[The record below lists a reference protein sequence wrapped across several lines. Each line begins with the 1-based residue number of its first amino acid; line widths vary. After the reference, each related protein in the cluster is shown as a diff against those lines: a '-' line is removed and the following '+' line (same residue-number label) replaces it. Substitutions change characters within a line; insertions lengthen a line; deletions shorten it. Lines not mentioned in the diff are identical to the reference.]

1 MKKII
6 ETVIK
11 FAEKYSVKT
20 GRHES
25 YLGGL

>member
-6 ETVIK
+6 ETIVK
-11 FAEKYSVKT
+11 FAEKYSVES

>member
-1 MKKII
+1 MKQII
-6 ETVIK
+6 ENIIK

-20 GRHES
+20 CRHES